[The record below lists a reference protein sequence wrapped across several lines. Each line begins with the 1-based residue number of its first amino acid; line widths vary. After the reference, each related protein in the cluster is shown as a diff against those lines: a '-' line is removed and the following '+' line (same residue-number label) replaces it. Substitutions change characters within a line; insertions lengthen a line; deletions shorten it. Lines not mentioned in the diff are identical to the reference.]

1 MFQLCQ
7 AAQLIQQRAGIE
19 AAGIVRRPSQDD
31 LHLRQICNWS
41 DFCVLK
47 THQSLDWFK
56 GKSTG
61 NHGFYHQ
68 I

>member
-41 DFCVLK
+41 DFCAK
-47 THQSLDWFK
+47 NASI
-56 GKSTG
+56 TG
-61 NHGFYHQ
+61 LV
-68 I
+68 